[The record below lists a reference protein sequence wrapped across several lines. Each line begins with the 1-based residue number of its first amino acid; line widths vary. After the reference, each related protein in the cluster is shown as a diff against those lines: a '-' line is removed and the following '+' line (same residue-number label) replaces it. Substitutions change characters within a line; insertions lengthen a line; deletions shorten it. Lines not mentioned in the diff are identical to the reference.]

1 MQALDYESQE
11 VYTLTLTVENVNP
24 LSIKAPK
31 NPVSSATVVVTVVN
45 ENEAPRFIKDP
56 IEILVPESVVPGTV
70 LASNIAYDPDN
81 TKLK

>member
-24 LSIKAPK
+24 LSIKAPRD
-31 NPVSSATVVVTVVN
+31 PVSSATVVVTVMN
-45 ENEAPRFIKDP
+45 ENEAPRFNKDP
-56 IEILVPESVVPGTV
+56 IEMVVLESVVPGTV

-81 TKLK
+81 AKLK